1 MTQSWKNSADQM
13 WIGTKLQESL
23 NYPYGLPV
31 KASCL
36 GYEYILVTACLF
48 SGKTDASSLRAA
60 ALNMAGR
67 GREKEGEKE
76 KEGRKERRERKEEK

>member
-1 MTQSWKNSADQM
+1 M

-23 NYPYGLPV
+23 NCPYGLPV

-48 SGKTDASSLRAA
+48 SEKIDASSLRAA
-60 ALNMAGR
+60 ALTMVGR

-76 KEGRKERRERKEEK
+76 KKEGRKERRERKEDK

>member
-1 MTQSWKNSADQM
+1 MTQSWKSSGDQA

-23 NYPYGLPV
+23 NSPYGLPV

-36 GYEYILVTACLF
+36 GYEYILVIACLF
-48 SGKTDASSLRAA
+48 PEKIDASLRAA
-60 ALNMAGR
+60 ALTMAGR

-76 KEGRKERRERKEEK
+76 TKEGRKERRERQEDK